1 MLKTGNKF
9 VDKIQKIE
17 IKINDGSLSN
27 KLNINDLCQII
38 KLHNR
43 SNESSRGYF
52 MLFKKLKLIKIKN
65 FVYNL
70 NGRDDEQQCDG
81 DFMKLDELNV
91 LNNESLFLR
100 NLDYYKQHRFNYSL
114 LDKIELLLIN
124 SNELYFVLNDSNF
137 YMQISLIDRLLAFYN
152 EISIKNSTKINS
164 NSNDSNSKFYD
175 KFKLLTV
182 KLTNFYFN
190 LIHDK
195 TVFTLGSSLLN
206 FDLNRNEKATSN
218 TVDFS
223 LNSEY
228 VVVFKSNLENK
239 R

>member
-1 MLKTGNKF
+1 MLKAGDKF
-9 VDKIQKIE
+9 IDKIEKIE
-17 IKINDGSLSN
+17 IKINDGNLSN

-38 KLHNR
+38 KLHDG
-43 SNESSRGYF
+43 SNESSHGYF
-52 MLFKKLKLIKIKN
+52 VLIKKLKLIKIKN

-70 NGRDDEQQCDG
+70 NNCDDGQQCDG
-81 DFMKLDELNV
+81 DFMKLDELNI

-100 NLDYYKQHRFNYSL
+100 NLDYYKQNRFNYSL
-114 LDKIELLLIN
+114 LDKIDLLLIN
-124 SNELYFVLNDSNF
+124 SNEIYFVLNDSNF

-152 EISIKNSTKINS
+152 EISINNSAKINS
-164 NSNDSNSKFYD
+164 NSNDSKFYD

-206 FDLNRNEKATSN
+206 FDLNRNEKVTSN

-223 LNSEY
+223 LYSEY
-228 VVVFKSNLENK
+228 FVVFKSNLENK